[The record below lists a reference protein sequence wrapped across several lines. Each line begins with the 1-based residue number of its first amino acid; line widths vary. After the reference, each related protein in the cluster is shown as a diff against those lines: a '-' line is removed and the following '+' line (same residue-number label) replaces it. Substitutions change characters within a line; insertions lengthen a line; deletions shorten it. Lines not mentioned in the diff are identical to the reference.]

1 MTHQINLSSEI
12 LAVLRALRLIEH
24 RAKLNGRQEITIGDI
39 EWAIQEL
46 EKK

>member
-1 MTHQINLSSEI
+1 MAYPKCQGCG
-12 LAVLRALRLIEH
+12 LAVLRVLRLIQH
-24 RAKLNGRQEITIGDI
+24 RAKLNGRQEITLGDI

>member
-1 MTHQINLSSEI
+1 MTHQINLSPET
-12 LAVLRALRLIEH
+12 LAVLRALRLIAH
-24 RAKLNGRQEITIGDI
+24 RALGNGREEITVGDI